1 MEKKLNKYLFF
12 YLTILLGFSYF
23 FLSIKYQVGN
33 DSTISEWLINYEGG
47 FTKRGIIGQ
56 MAIEFSRF
64 FNSDLRWVIFLM
76 QCFTYS
82 LYFFLLYNFLKNLK
96 YERIVILSIFTPIF
110 ILYPIAEIEV
120 LARKE
125 IIVFSFFI
133 IYSLVPRVN
142 NFKTIA
148 FAIFSVFSVLVWEP
162 IIFFFPIIL
171 IFEIIDSK
179 IEKLD
184 MKFLK
189 ILFSFL
195 PSVIIAVI
203 FILNPLTK
211 EEHLL
216 MGSTLLNEFGEKCY
230 MSCALLGSKSTI
242 LQQFEGN
249 FGKYSF
255 EVFLRY
261 FLIILIGFFPLFT
274 LIRNSYLRNNNLLF
288 VKYFKN
294 PLILFLI
301 CLSPVPVLFAMA
313 YDWGRWVNIT
323 YVILALIY
331 FKLLIENHF
340 QLNFEKLNNSFFYKI
355 KGKFFIFFFII
366 FCFGW
371 NPKTVITGDVASFP
385 GYRVPYKV
393 FKILSN

>member
-184 MKFLK
+184 MKFLM